1 MVEGHTLEK
10 EVEQHLLLII
20 LIGGKY
26 NLPII
31 EQFIH
36 STFSALSSDPQKY
49 KGYMIEKVNI
59 SQVMNQYQIV
69 TDADHVYVEKGNSQ
83 GKIKKNDFFNL
94 LPFKNYGIVEGS
106 LDEIGSGFG
115 YNSNGDGSGISGMF
129 LCVNY
134 SQCRFQLKS
143 DLLGNTLKVRSSN
156 FYGEWTNWKSIS
168 FT

>member
-1 MVEGHTLEK
+1 MAIVVRL
-10 EVEQHLLLII
+10 QHHHIHLI
-20 LIGGKY
+20 L
-26 NLPII
+26 NLQN
-31 EQFIH
+31 ENKNKMLNR
-36 STFSALSSDPQKY
+36 LSFLSENDDPQKY

-129 LCVNY
+129 FCVNY
-134 SQCRFQLKS
+134 MQCRWQLKS
-143 DLLGNTLKVRSSN
+143 DLLGNTLKARSSN
-156 FYGEWTNWKSIS
+156 FNGEWTNWKSIS

>member
-1 MVEGHTLEK
+1 M
-10 EVEQHLLLII
+10 EQHLLLII

-36 STFSALSSDPQKY
+36 STFSFVSSDPQKY

-106 LDEIGSGFG
+106 LDEIDSGFG

-129 LCVNY
+129 LCLKY
-134 SQCRFQLKS
+134 KECRFQLKS

>member
-1 MVEGHTLEK
+1 MAIVVRL
-10 EVEQHLLLII
+10 QHHHIHLI
-20 LIGGKY
+20 L
-26 NLPII
+26 NLQN
-31 EQFIH
+31 ENKNKMLNR
-36 STFSALSSDPQKY
+36 LSFLSENDDPQKY

-59 SQVMNQYQIV
+59 SLVMNQYQIV

>member
-1 MVEGHTLEK
+1 ML
-10 EVEQHLLLII
+10 
-20 LIGGKY
+20 
-26 NLPII
+26 NW
-31 EQFIH
+31 
-36 STFSALSSDPQKY
+36 LSFLSENDDPQKY

>member
-1 MVEGHTLEK
+1 MAIVVRL
-10 EVEQHLLLII
+10 QHHHIHLI
-20 LIGGKY
+20 L
-26 NLPII
+26 NLQN
-31 EQFIH
+31 ENKNKMLNR
-36 STFSALSSDPQKY
+36 LSFLSENDDPQKY

-129 LCVNY
+129 LCVNH

>member
-1 MVEGHTLEK
+1 
-10 EVEQHLLLII
+10 
-20 LIGGKY
+20 
-26 NLPII
+26 
-31 EQFIH
+31 
-36 STFSALSSDPQKY
+36 
-49 KGYMIEKVNI
+49 MIEKVNI

-134 SQCRFQLKS
+134 SQCRFQLKIRFIGKYFKS
-143 DLLGNTLKVRSSN
+143 QEQQFFTGNGRTGSPYHLLD
-156 FYGEWTNWKSIS
+156 
-168 FT
+168 

>member
-1 MVEGHTLEK
+1 MKVVLFNSLTKKGILMTLK
-10 EVEQHLLLII
+10 
-20 LIGGKY
+20 
-26 NLPII
+26 
-31 EQFIH
+31 
-36 STFSALSSDPQKY
+36 STRD
-49 KGYMIEKVNI
+49 MIEKVNI

-143 DLLGNTLKVRSSN
+143 DLLGNTLKVRNSN

>member
-1 MVEGHTLEK
+1 M
-10 EVEQHLLLII
+10 LLLF
-20 LIGGKY
+20 LI
-26 NLPII
+26 
-31 EQFIH
+31 E
-36 STFSALSSDPQKY
+36 SSDPQKY
-49 KGYMIEKVNI
+49 KDMIEKVNI

-115 YNSNGDGSGISGMF
+115 YNSTGDGSGISGMF
-129 LCVNY
+129 FCVNY
-134 SQCRFQLKS
+134 NQCRWQLKS
-143 DLLGNTLKVRSSN
+143 DLLGNTLKARSSN
-156 FYGEWTNWKSIS
+156 FNGEWTNWKSIS

>member
-1 MVEGHTLEK
+1 MAIVVRL
-10 EVEQHLLLII
+10 QHHHIHLI
-20 LIGGKY
+20 L
-26 NLPII
+26 NLQN
-31 EQFIH
+31 ENKNKMLNR
-36 STFSALSSDPQKY
+36 LSFLSENDDPQKY

-94 LPFKNYGIVEGS
+94 LPFKNYGILEGS
-106 LDEIGSGFG
+106 LDDIGSGFG
-115 YNSNGDGSGISGMF
+115 YNSTGDGSGISGMF
-129 LCVNY
+129 FCVNY

-143 DLLGNTLKVRSSN
+143 DLLGNTLKARSSN
-156 FYGEWTNWKSIS
+156 FNGEWTNWKSIS

>member
-1 MVEGHTLEK
+1 MTLK
-10 EVEQHLLLII
+10 
-20 LIGGKY
+20 
-26 NLPII
+26 
-31 EQFIH
+31 
-36 STFSALSSDPQKY
+36 STRD
-49 KGYMIEKVNI
+49 MMEKVNI
-59 SQVMNQYQIV
+59 SQALNNLSVKD
-69 TDADHVYVEKGNSQ
+69 DADFFYGEESSVPL
-83 GKIKKNDFFNL
+83 KIKKNDFFNL

-129 LCVNY
+129 LCLKY
-134 SQCRFQLKS
+134 KECRFQLKS

>member
-36 STFSALSSDPQKY
+36 STFSFVSSDPQKY
-49 KGYMIEKVNI
+49 KGMIEKVNI
-59 SQVMNQYQIV
+59 SQALNSLSVKTN
-69 TDADHVYVEKGNSQ
+69 ADFFYGEESNGIPL
-83 GKIKKNDFFNL
+83 KIKKNDFFNL
-94 LPFKNYGIVEGS
+94 LPFKNYGILEGS
-106 LDEIGSGFG
+106 LDDIGSGFG
-115 YNSNGDGSGISGMF
+115 YNSTGDGSGISGMF
-129 LCVNY
+129 FCVNY
-134 SQCRFQLKS
+134 SQCRWQLKS
-143 DLLGNTLKVRSSN
+143 DLLGNTLKARSSN
-156 FYGEWTNWKSIS
+156 FNGEWTNWKSIS

>member
-1 MVEGHTLEK
+1 MAIVVRL
-10 EVEQHLLLII
+10 QHHHIHLI
-20 LIGGKY
+20 L
-26 NLPII
+26 NLQN
-31 EQFIH
+31 ENKNKMLNR
-36 STFSALSSDPQKY
+36 LSFLSENDDPQKY

-143 DLLGNTLKVRSSN
+143 DLLGNTLKARSSN
-156 FYGEWTNWKSIS
+156 FNGEWTNWKSIS

>member
-1 MVEGHTLEK
+1 MDELE
-10 EVEQHLLLII
+10 VHIIYLIDSRAHN
-20 LIGGKY
+20 
-26 NLPII
+26 NLFPVIS
-31 EQFIH
+31 F
-36 STFSALSSDPQKY
+36 DPQKY

-94 LPFKNYGIVEGS
+94 LPFKNYGVVEGS

>member
-1 MVEGHTLEK
+1 MTTLK
-10 EVEQHLLLII
+10 
-20 LIGGKY
+20 
-26 NLPII
+26 
-31 EQFIH
+31 
-36 STFSALSSDPQKY
+36 STRD
-49 KGYMIEKVNI
+49 MIEKVNI
-59 SQVMNQYQIV
+59 SQALNSLSVKTN
-69 TDADHVYVEKGNSQ
+69 ADFFYGEESSVPL
-83 GKIKKNDFFNL
+83 KIKKNDFFNL

-143 DLLGNTLKVRSSN
+143 DLLGNSLKVRSSN

>member
-1 MVEGHTLEK
+1 MRKPFLAVKVVLFNSLTKKGILMTLK
-10 EVEQHLLLII
+10 
-20 LIGGKY
+20 
-26 NLPII
+26 
-31 EQFIH
+31 
-36 STFSALSSDPQKY
+36 STRD
-49 KGYMIEKVNI
+49 MIEKVNI

>member
-1 MVEGHTLEK
+1 MAGNDIAMNAFKVLTDVAYLYGE
-10 EVEQHLLLII
+10 
-20 LIGGKY
+20 
-26 NLPII
+26 
-31 EQFIH
+31 
-36 STFSALSSDPQKY
+36 ASD
-49 KGYMIEKVNI
+49 
-59 SQVMNQYQIV
+59 S
-69 TDADHVYVEKGNSQ
+69 SQ

-129 LCVNY
+129 LCLKY
-134 SQCRFQLKS
+134 KECRFQLKS

>member
-1 MVEGHTLEK
+1 
-10 EVEQHLLLII
+10 
-20 LIGGKY
+20 
-26 NLPII
+26 
-31 EQFIH
+31 
-36 STFSALSSDPQKY
+36 
-49 KGYMIEKVNI
+49 MIEKVNI

-106 LDEIGSGFG
+106 LDEIDSGFG

-129 LCVNY
+129 LCLKY
-134 SQCRFQLKS
+134 KECRFQLKS

>member
-1 MVEGHTLEK
+1 MAIVVRL
-10 EVEQHLLLII
+10 QHHHIHLI
-20 LIGGKY
+20 L
-26 NLPII
+26 NLQN
-31 EQFIH
+31 ENKNKMLNR
-36 STFSALSSDPQKY
+36 LSFLSENDDPQKY

-94 LPFKNYGIVEGS
+94 LPFKNYGVVEGS